1 MLKIILFLILIEQY
15 TFIFVLITILINT
28 NSSLFF
34 YRTYKYYKKE
44 YMFWIEIDPEDHI
57 IE

>member
-1 MLKIILFLILIEQY
+1 M
-15 TFIFVLITILINT
+15 LITILINT